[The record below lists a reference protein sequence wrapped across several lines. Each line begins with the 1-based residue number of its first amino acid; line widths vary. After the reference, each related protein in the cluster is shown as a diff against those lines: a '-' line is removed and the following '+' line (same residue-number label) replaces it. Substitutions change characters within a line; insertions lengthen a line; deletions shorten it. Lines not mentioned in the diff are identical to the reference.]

1 MYCKAA
7 NMIHTI
13 RQIVNDDEKFRNM
26 LRKMNRQFY
35 HSIVTSTTIED
46 FICKELGISNTI
58 FNQYLRT
65 TNLPILEYEINGQ
78 YLNYRWTNTITGFNM
93 PIDISTNS
101 KQLRISPSDKWKRI
115 KIGKETNNIIK
126 ANPNYYIQL
135 NRITTIEEKN

>member
-35 HSIVTSTTIED
+35 HSIVTSTAIED
-46 FICKELGISNTI
+46 FICKELSISNTI

-65 TNLPILEYEINGQ
+65 TKLPILEYEINGQ

-93 PIDISTNS
+93 PIDISTDS

-115 KIGKETNNIIK
+115 KVGEETNNIIK